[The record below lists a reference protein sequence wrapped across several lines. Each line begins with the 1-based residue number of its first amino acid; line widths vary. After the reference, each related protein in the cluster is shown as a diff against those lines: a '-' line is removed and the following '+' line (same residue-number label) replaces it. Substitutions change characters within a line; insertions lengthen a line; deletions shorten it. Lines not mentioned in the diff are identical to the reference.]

1 MVRKPA
7 IACSLIFLII
17 TLPVAAEQAKTF
29 GDYTVHYNAFTT
41 DALSPD
47 MARLYKITRSN
58 NRALLNVAI
67 LKQTQGKSTKP
78 VKARVTASATNLTSQ
93 LNQLEVR
100 EIIEG
105 GDPGAIYYLAETAV
119 HNGDTLNYTVS
130 FTPEGETRTYNF
142 TYQQQFVTE

>member
-1 MVRKPA
+1 MVRNPVK
-7 IACSLIFLII
+7 ACSLILLII
-17 TLPVAAEQAKTF
+17 CLPVAADQVKTF

-41 DALSPD
+41 DALSPEI
-47 MARLYKITRSN
+47 ARLYKITRSN
-58 NRALLNVAI
+58 KRALLNVAI
-67 LKQTQGKSTKP
+67 LKQTQGNSTKP
-78 VKARVTASATNLTSQ
+78 VKARVSASATNLTSQ

-105 GDPGAIYYLAETAV
+105 GDPGAIYYLAETTV

-130 FTPEGETRTYNF
+130 ITPEGEMQPYNF